1 MIRDHAPARHAMK
14 SVPICVLLF
23 LLSAGVSSV
32 ASAGSQLSPVVRIVV
47 LEVGVTPDTLRL
59 GVRKRLMHQYP
70 NGTIDGEVLDT
81 EVLNFNPATCTDLQ
95 VRYVGNGAAAPIL
108 YDYFDIQ
115 LNTASRSTEERRQLL
130 NAVLVSFMTS
140 RNVRLYVRD
149 DLCSSSGGRVA
160 AGIRLD

>member
-81 EVLNFNPATCTDLQ
+81 EVLNFNPATCTSLQ
-95 VRYVGNGAAAPIL
+95 AGFNGNSTGEPT
-108 YDYFDIQ
+108 DYFDIQ
-115 LNTASRSTEERRQLL
+115 LNAPGRSAEDQRRLL
-130 NAVLVSFMTS
+130 NMILLSFMTGRS
-140 RNVRLYVRD
+140 VRLYVRD
-149 DLCSSSGGRVA
+149 DLCTNSGGRVA
-160 AGIRLD
+160 AGIAVN